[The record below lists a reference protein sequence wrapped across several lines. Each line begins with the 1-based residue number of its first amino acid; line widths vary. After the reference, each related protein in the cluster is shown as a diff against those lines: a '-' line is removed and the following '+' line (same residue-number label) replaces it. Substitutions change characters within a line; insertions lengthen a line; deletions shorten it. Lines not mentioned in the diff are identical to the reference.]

1 MPNRDVPRL
10 SVAIACLFAASDARA
25 DELRPQAQL
34 DLGLSVIYAAYE
46 QPLADHVAVQV
57 EAGTFGTYFLPWFDA
72 GDNVVGFGGGL
83 RATWFSRTTGH
94 GFYVAPF
101 VRGNRV
107 SGDKAGT
114 HGTGPG
120 GSAGVFAGWAF
131 AVSHRLDAR
140 LGGGAEYFYVDA
152 GPLHAST
159 PFIALDFVV
168 GYRL

>member
-1 MPNRDVPRL
+1 MRCL
-10 SVAIACLFAASDARA
+10 SLLVLVLCASAAHA

-34 DLGLSVIYAAYE
+34 DLGLSVVDAAYE
-46 QPLADHVAVQV
+46 QPLADHLAITA
-57 EAGTFGTYFLPWFDA
+57 EAGIFGTYFLPWFDA

-83 RATWFSRTTGH
+83 RATWFSRASGH
-94 GFYVAPF
+94 GFYLAPF

-107 SGDKAGT
+107 SGDKSGV
-114 HGTGPG
+114 HGTGLG

-131 AVSHRLDAR
+131 AVTDHIDAR
-140 LGGGAEYFYVDA
+140 IGAGAEYFYIDA

-159 PFIALDFVV
+159 PFIALDLVV